1 MIQATSTREVKREL
15 GRRIE
20 MVRRPEFLDGR
31 IRPYLAAQDEA
42 NGSWETD
49 VLQLDGTGA
58 ATLEINIGDQ
68 KVFGKFY
75 PGDNGPLIY
84 EKLKALRAGGF
95 GPDDRYQVVEPLGFI
110 PEYGMLLTRGV
121 DGPPVSE
128 AIGVDDE
135 AFLSGVRESARWVAR
150 LHACPVRI
158 GKPRSLLESSEVLS
172 VVRRL
177 AKVMTRHPAHLERA
191 VAMVR
196 QMEELAED
204 TVDGLLVQ
212 THGQYRPIHVF
223 ISDSSV
229 AVIDLDRSRPC
240 DPSRDVAEFVH
251 RLRVMMYRD
260 QGTVERAEAPT
271 RAFLE
276 TYASEIPDRSYLTNL
291 RFHWSRYVFHSL
303 SKELK
308 DSESTDLESGP
319 SAAFYRSEFEN
330 VIQDRYGVREA

>member
-1 MIQATSTREVKREL
+1 
-15 GRRIE
+15 
-20 MVRRPEFLDGR
+20 
-31 IRPYLAAQDEA
+31 
-42 NGSWETD
+42 
-49 VLQLDGTGA
+49 
-58 ATLEINIGDQ
+58 
-68 KVFGKFY
+68 
-75 PGDNGPLIY
+75 
-84 EKLKALRAGGF
+84 
-95 GPDDRYQVVEPLGFI
+95 
-110 PEYGMLLTRGV
+110 
-121 DGPPVSE
+121 
-128 AIGVDDE
+128 
-135 AFLSGVRESARWVAR
+135 

-308 DSESTDLESGP
+308 DSESTDLESDP
-319 SAAFYRSEFEN
+319 SVAFYRSEFEN
-330 VIQDRYGVREA
+330 VIQDRYGLREA